1 MYPADSLLPQV
12 TGVGNVAS
20 FVSTVYGDTLPSL
33 SLIVAWLVAGGVLF
47 LLFSWLDG
55 KGDET

>member
-20 FVSTVYGDTLPSL
+20 L
-33 SLIVAWLVAGGVLF
+33 SVLFTGIPCPASPIVAWLVAGGVLF